1 MSQQQNPMSRFMTPL
16 LLGLVVF
23 LGFQLFFK
31 PDKGD
36 QKPIT
41 DVQKSFEEADSA
53 NDKAKIMEFGRLY
66 AAKLEEKEEGRA
78 AEVEAAEQVLASE
91 VRLKVAAAT
100 RELAEETGDFNLAV
114 ASYNEIHNI
123 YKSNPKEPIKSQA
136 FEEMEKTS
144 AVGKKAA
151 STSIGYRFVDMVV
164 GFLGGEKNPG
174 FSYWFAGVLLAILVR
189 VAVWPLMT
197 KQIMGFKRM
206 ALLQPM
212 VKDLQSKYQG
222 PDLQQRTM
230 KLYSKYGIN
239 PMAGCLPLLIT
250 MPVFLWVFMAMGSYR
265 FNFMQG
271 TFLWINPASAAANPG
286 LFAPNLGEMDVP
298 LVIVYGISMVLQALL
313 TVSDPSTAKQAK
325 LIGIGT
331 GLLFTVLF
339 LTVLPYPSAFLIYW
353 ITSNILTTVQSYVVS
368 RMPIPP
374 LVEKS
379 EEEQKKSPLFAG
391 LQPKDGPAAGGSNGN
406 SAAPKTGAPVLHKP
420 KGGKQKKKR

>member
-1 MSQQQNPMSRFMTPL
+1 
-16 LLGLVVF
+16 
-23 LGFQLFFK
+23 
-31 PDKGD
+31 
-36 QKPIT
+36 
-41 DVQKSFEEADSA
+41 
-53 NDKAKIMEFGRLY
+53 
-66 AAKLEEKEEGRA
+66 
-78 AEVEAAEQVLASE
+78 
-91 VRLKVAAAT
+91 
-100 RELAEETGDFNLAV
+100 
-114 ASYNEIHNI
+114 
-123 YKSNPKEPIKSQA
+123 
-136 FEEMEKTS
+136 
-144 AVGKKAA
+144 
-151 STSIGYRFVDMVV
+151 
-164 GFLGGEKNPG
+164 
-174 FSYWFAGVLLAILVR
+174 
-189 VAVWPLMT
+189 
-197 KQIMGFKRM
+197 
-206 ALLQPM
+206 M

-286 LFAPNLGEMDVP
+286 LFAANLGETDKV